1 MEVVRLS
8 WLRYSE
14 LAASY
19 WVPAGR
25 HSPMEVVRLSWL
37 RYSELAVRLSSE
49 AAREAVRSGS
59 SCSPPSRSVS
69 RFRTT
74 SRLLVPGRDQARR
87 H

>member
-25 HSPMEVVRLSWL
+25 HSPMEVVRLYWL
-37 RYSELAVRLSSE
+37 RYSELTA
-49 AAREAVRSGS
+49 
-59 SCSPPSRSVS
+59 
-69 RFRTT
+69 
-74 SRLLVPGRDQARR
+74 
-87 H
+87 